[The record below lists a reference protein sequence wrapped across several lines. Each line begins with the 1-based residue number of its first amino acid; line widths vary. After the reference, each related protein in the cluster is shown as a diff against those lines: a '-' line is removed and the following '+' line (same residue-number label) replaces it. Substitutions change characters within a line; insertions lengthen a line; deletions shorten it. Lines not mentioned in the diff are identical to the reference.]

1 MKRIFA
7 VLGLTALLVSG
18 CRAGAQQPPSPT
30 TYTCPPAVL
39 GGTAYTE
46 VNAPASTT
54 VAASI
59 TGSAFTWTPPAAGAY
74 CFTVQTWALP
84 AGATVYQTSVPSNV
98 VQLTIP
104 SGDLAGLSWTP
115 PAPNSAF
122 GPYSYIISYALA
134 TPSSVPTAPTQAAP
148 SAVARLG
155 PAPPQ
160 TDKKLASPETLAAN
174 LRPAHR

>member
-1 MKRIFA
+1 MNRRFFA
-7 VLGLTALLVSG
+7 IAFSLAAFIAG

-30 TYTCPPAVL
+30 AYTCPPAVL

-46 VNAPASTT
+46 VNAPANTG

-59 TGSAFTWTPPAAGAY
+59 TGSTFTWTPPAAGAY
-74 CFTVQTWALP
+74 CFTIQTWALP

-122 GPYSYIISYALA
+122 GPYSYILSYALA
-134 TPSSVPTAPTQAAP
+134 IPSSVPTAPTQTAP
-148 SAVARLG
+148 SAVASIRTPGPVLANKL
-155 PAPPQ
+155 PAPGRMIA
-160 TDKKLASPETLAAN
+160 TVT
-174 LRPAHR
+174 R

>member
-1 MKRIFA
+1 MQRIF
-7 VLGLTALLVSG
+7 
-18 CRAGAQQPPSPT
+18 
-30 TYTCPPAVL
+30 AVL

-74 CFTVQTWALP
+74 CFTIQTWALP

-104 SGDLAGLSWTP
+104 PGDLAGLSWTP

-122 GPYSYIISYALA
+122 GPYSYILSYALA
-134 TPSSVPTAPTQAAP
+134 IPSSVPTAPTQAAP
-148 SAVARLG
+148 AAVAWLD

>member
-7 VLGLTALLVSG
+7 VLGLAALLLSG

-46 VNAPASTT
+46 VNAPASTG

-148 SAVARLG
+148 AAVARLG